1 MKKDPTL
8 LLSIGIITL
17 LTLNVVKYQNY
28 KINTNSHKT
37 ASIVE
42 TIKRKEETKEETKE
56 EIKKE
61 EEKVP
66 TEKPVLEK
74 EYPITK
80 KTPDKVPEK
89 SDSEPKVV
97 ENNYKPDFL
106 ETIKQRNDSLG
117 TYGRLYLPTISLTV
131 GVYNANIYKNEN
143 YNAQTIVD
151 NKDSAAYYE
160 FKGKY
165 IIADHNYQGFSRIN
179 NLNINDKA
187 YIKTTNNQVIIYQ
200 MKNKFIGVNTHKD
213 LQDLNGNSIEN
224 MEGSLAMYT
233 CYDRN
238 NKITITLWEQVSY

>member
-1 MKKDPTL
+1 MKKDPIL

-17 LTLNVVKYQNY
+17 LTLNIVKYQNY
-28 KINTNSHKT
+28 KINTSNHKT

-42 TIKRKEETKEETKE
+42 TVKRKEETKE

-61 EEKVP
+61 EKVS
-66 TEKPVLEK
+66 TEKSALEK

-89 SDSEPKVV
+89 VIEEPTVVV

-106 ETIKQRNDSLG
+106 EIIKQRNDSLG

-165 IIADHNYQGFSRIN
+165 IIADHNYQGFSNRI
-179 NLNINDKA
+179 L
-187 YIKTTNNQVIIYQ
+187 
-200 MKNKFIGVNTHKD
+200 FF
-213 LQDLNGNSIEN
+213 
-224 MEGSLAMYT
+224 
-233 CYDRN
+233 
-238 NKITITLWEQVSY
+238 